1 MREGIR
7 GISEFVWRRV
17 RGDPAAVFPP
27 SEPPRCTQYP
37 FGECLRLG
45 LLPCVPADP
54 VLVPALGYGLPLLAA
69 VLAACAACTRRKP
82 PEGYVPLGGPR
93 AVSARRACGVLLVL
107 AAAALLAV
115 WMQLQKN
122 RSGAERHFTGRVP
135 FAQERS

>member
-82 PEGYVPLGGPR
+82 PEGYAPLENRLPVSHVP
-93 AVSARRACGVLLVL
+93 
-107 AAAALLAV
+107 
-115 WMQLQKN
+115 
-122 RSGAERHFTGRVP
+122 SGNVP
-135 FAQERS
+135 FRNIPLLFHRMVFRHSKEFHSNSVHPRVVSL